1 MRTYALVA
9 AALVVCATPLGAQ
22 GKGPKKYAV
31 SNDRALIVTKEVLV
45 KQGYEV
51 VRVENSG
58 RDYVVWYR
66 RALPLATSPVAPT
79 IPDDVVA
86 AAVLHPYHLVPL
98 LHQHLLRDDQCTVVR
113 DRVLLRPLPL
123 RPEWRGADDERGD
136 DQSIRAHRP
145 LPISGSASQSCST
158 ACYSSPRR
166 SCRSWRRGR
175 TSQPGTP
182 WCSRS
187 RQTARPRA
195 T

>member
-1 MRTYALVA
+1 MRTYALVI

-66 RALPLATSPVAPT
+66 RGNRGRGKGKGPPV
-79 IPDDVVA
+79 PDDVVA

-113 DRVLLRPLPL
+113 DR
-123 RPEWRGADDERGD
+123 
-136 DQSIRAHRP
+136 
-145 LPISGSASQSCST
+145 
-158 ACYSSPRR
+158 
-166 SCRSWRRGR
+166 
-175 TSQPGTP
+175 
-182 WCSRS
+182 
-187 RQTARPRA
+187 
-195 T
+195 